1 MKMKLPRRDPEAAH
15 VRHALA
21 KRRIGRQR
29 CKSCGEDRPEALI
42 AGSKPVICAACQ
54 RKQQGEPVEDQH
66 HPAGVANDALTTIP
80 VPVNDHRAELSTAQ
94 QDWPKETRENPRGS
108 PLLKAAGCMRGYIDT
123 LYNLIRRLLGW
134 IPEMLEQLDA
144 LLTKRFGARW
154 WERIGLA
161 VPAY

>member
-1 MKMKLPRRDPEAAH
+1 MKSKIPLRDPEAAY
-15 VRHALA
+15 VRQVIA
-21 KRRIGRQR
+21 KRRIGRKR
-29 CKSCGEDRPEALI
+29 CASCGEDRPEALI
-42 AGSKPVICAACQ
+42 AKSRPMICAACQ
-54 RKQQGEPVEDQH
+54 RQQRGKPAEDQH
-66 HPAGVANDALTTIP
+66 HPAGAANDPATTIP

-108 PLLKAAGCMRGYIDT
+108 PLLKGAGCVRGFIDT

-144 LLTKRFGARW
+144 LLTKLFGARW

-161 VPAY
+161 VPAS